1 MIDAV
6 VVAHGQADVT
16 GRACRSIRASGGVVA
31 SLTIVDTADDPALAA
46 LANDATLDA
55 TVLTRAENPGYGAAA
70 NAGANRGRAPL
81 VLVANA
87 DVWVHPGALDEL
99 ARALDETPDAACA
112 GPLLLNTDGSPQ
124 DSAFAFPGLGQ
135 AVFDLLPLPSRV
147 RGSRLNG
154 RLWSKHAA
162 RDVGYV
168 LGAFMLMRRRALELV
183 GGFSSAY
190 WMYAEEVDLC
200 RRFWDDGWRVRLVPS
215 AHVTHI
221 RAATTSARDVEM
233 LSQLYRS
240 RARWYRRHCS
250 RPMTG
255 AAIGLMWL
263 MLGVRAR
270 LPGPRRRAYAAAQ
283 AALNLD

>member
-6 VVAHGQADVT
+6 VVAHGQADVAS
-16 GRACRSIRASGGVVA
+16 RAALSIRSAGAVVQ
-31 SLTIVDTADDPALAA
+31 SLTVVDTAGDPALAD
-46 LANDATLDA
+46 LADDATLAA
-55 TVLTRAENPGYGAAA
+55 TVLPCPENPGYGSAA
-70 NAGANRGRAPL
+70 NAGIDLGQAPL

-87 DVWVHPGALDEL
+87 DVWVHHGALDEL
-99 ARALDETPDAACA
+99 ARALEQAPDAACA

-135 AVFDLLPLPSRV
+135 AVSDLLPLPARV

-154 RLWSKHAA
+154 RLWSDGPA

-168 LGAFMLMRRRALELV
+168 LGAFMLIRRRALELV
-183 GGFSSAY
+183 GGFSSAF

-200 RRFWDDGWRVRLVPS
+200 QRFWDDGWRVRYVPA

-221 RAATTSARDVEM
+221 RAVTTSAHDIEM
-233 LSQLYRS
+233 LPQLYRS
-240 RARWYRRHCS
+240 RARWYRRHRA
-250 RPMTG
+250 RPMAS
-255 AAIGLMWL
+255 AAIGLMRL
-263 MLGVRAR
+263 GLGVYAR
-270 LPGPRRRAYAAAQ
+270 LPGPRREAYAAAQ

>member
-6 VVAHGQADVT
+6 IVAHGQADVT
-16 GRACRSIRASGGVVA
+16 SRAARSIRSAGGLVQ
-31 SLTIVDTADDPALAA
+31 SLTIVDTADGPALAA
-46 LANDATLDA
+46 LGNDATLDA
-55 TVLTRAENPGYGAAA
+55 RLLNRPDNPGYGAAA
-70 NAGANRGRAPL
+70 NAGVALGQAPL

-99 ARALDETPDAACA
+99 ARALEAAPDAACV

-135 AVFDLLPLPSRV
+135 AVSDLLPLPARV

-154 RLWSKHAA
+154 RLWSDGPA

-168 LGAFMLMRRRALELV
+168 LGAFMLIRRRAYELV

-200 RRFWDDGWRVRLVPS
+200 RRFRDDGWRVRYVPT

-221 RAATTSARDVEM
+221 RAATTSARDTEM
-233 LSQLYRS
+233 LPQLYRS
-240 RARWYRRHCS
+240 RARWYRRHS
-250 RPMTG
+250 ARPMAR

-263 MLGVRAR
+263 VLGVRAR
-270 LPGPRRRAYAAAQ
+270 LPGPRREAYAAAQ
-283 AALNLD
+283 AALSLD

>member
-6 VVAHGQADVT
+6 IVAHGQADVT
-16 GRACRSIRASGGVVA
+16 SRAARSVRSAGGLVQ

-46 LANDATLDA
+46 VANDPTLDA
-55 TVLTRAENPGYGAAA
+55 RLLTRPDNPGYGASA
-70 NAGANRGRAPL
+70 NAGVALGQAPL

-99 ARALDETPDAACA
+99 ARALEAAPDAACV

-135 AVFDLLPLPSRV
+135 AVSDLLPLPARV

-154 RLWSKHAA
+154 RLWSDGPA

-168 LGAFMLMRRRALELV
+168 LGAFMLIRRRAYELV

-200 RRFWDDGWRVRLVPS
+200 RRFRDDGWRVRYVPT

-221 RAATTSARDVEM
+221 RAATTSARDTEM
-233 LSQLYRS
+233 LPQLYRS
-240 RARWYRRHCS
+240 RARWYRRHS
-250 RPMTG
+250 ARPMAS

-263 MLGVRAR
+263 VLGVRAR
-270 LPGPRRRAYAAAQ
+270 LPGPRREAYAAAQ
-283 AALNLD
+283 AALSLD

>member
-6 VVAHGQADVT
+6 IVSHGQAEVAS
-16 GRACRSIRASGGVVA
+16 RAARSIRSSGGVVA
-31 SLTIVDTADDPALAA
+31 SLTIVDTAADPAVEA
-46 LANDATLDA
+46 LAGDPSLGA
-55 TVLTRAENPGYGAAA
+55 TVLRRPDNPGYGGAA
-70 NAGANRGRAPL
+70 NAGVSCGRAPL

-87 DVWVHPGALDEL
+87 DVWAHPGALDEL
-99 ARALDETPDAACA
+99 ASALDQAPDVACA

-135 AVFDLLPLPSRV
+135 AVFDLIPLPARL

-154 RLWSKHAA
+154 RLWSRGPA

-168 LGAFMLMRRRALELV
+168 LGAFMVIRRRALELV

-200 RRFWDDGWRVRLVPS
+200 RRFWEDGWRVRLIAS

-221 RAATTSARDVEM
+221 GAMATSTRQDGM
-233 LSQLYRS
+233 LPQLYRS
-240 RARWYRRHCS
+240 RARWYRRHCAW
-250 RPMTG
+250 PMAR
-255 AAIGLMWL
+255 AAIGLMS
-263 MLGVRAR
+263 LGLSVRAR
-270 LPGPRRRAYAAAQ
+270 LPGPRKQAYARAR
-283 AALNLD
+283 AALYSD

>member
-6 VVAHGQADVT
+6 IVAHGQADVT
-16 GRACRSIRASGGVVA
+16 SRAARSIRSSGAVVQ
-31 SLTIVDTADDPALAA
+31 SLTIVDTAGDPALAA
-46 LANDATLDA
+46 LADEATLDA
-55 TVLTRAENPGYGAAA
+55 RVLARTDNPGYGAAA
-70 NAGANRGRAPL
+70 NAGVNLGRAPL

-87 DVWVHPGALDEL
+87 DVWAHAGALNEL
-99 ARALDETPDAACA
+99 ARALDEAPDAACV

-135 AVFDLLPLPSRV
+135 AVFDLLPLPARL

-154 RLWSKHAA
+154 RLWSKGSA

-200 RRFWDDGWRVRLVPS
+200 RRFWDDGWRVRYDPA

-221 RAATTSARDVEM
+221 RASTTSARDGDM
-233 LSQLYRS
+233 LPQLFRS
-240 RARWYRRHCS
+240 RARWYRRHS
-250 RPMTG
+250 TKPMAQ
-255 AAIGLMWL
+255 AAIALMWL
-263 MLGVRAR
+263 VLGVRAR
-270 LPGPRRRAYAAAQ
+270 LPGPRREAYAAAR
-283 AALNLD
+283 AALLSD

>member
-16 GRACRSIRASGGVVA
+16 ARACRSIRASGGGVA
-31 SLTIVDTADDPALAA
+31 SLTIVDTADDPALDA

-55 TVLTRAENPGYGAAA
+55 TVLARADNPGYGAAA
-70 NAGANRGRAPL
+70 NAGAHPGRAPMI
-81 VLVANA
+81 LVANA

-99 ARALDETPDAACA
+99 ARALDDAPDAACA

-154 RLWSKHAA
+154 RLWSKDGA
-162 RDVGYV
+162 RDVDYV

-200 RRFWDDGWRVRLVPS
+200 RRFWDDGWRVRFVPS

-221 RAATTSARDVEM
+221 RAATTSAQDKVM
-233 LSQLYRS
+233 LPQLYRS
-240 RARWYRRHCS
+240 RARWYRRHAT
-250 RPMTG
+250 RPMSSV
-255 AAIGLMWL
+255 AIGLMWL
-263 MLGVRAR
+263 MLGARAR
-270 LPGPRRRAYAAAQ
+270 LPGPRREAYAAAQ
-283 AALNLD
+283 AALKPD

>member
-6 VVAHGQADVT
+6 IVSHGQAEVVS
-16 GRACRSIRASGGVVA
+16 RAAHSIRSSGGVVA
-31 SLTIVDTADDPALAA
+31 SLTIVDTAADPAVETLAGD
-46 LANDATLDA
+46 LSLGA
-55 TVLTRAENPGYGAAA
+55 TVVRRPDNPGYGGAA
-70 NAGANRGRAPL
+70 NAGASVGRAPL

-87 DVWVHPGALDEL
+87 DVWAHPGALDEL
-99 ARALDETPDAACA
+99 ASALDQAPDAACA

-135 AVFDLLPLPSRV
+135 AVFDLIPLPARL

-154 RLWSKHAA
+154 RLWSRGPA

-168 LGAFMLMRRRALELV
+168 LGAFMLIRRRALELV

-200 RRFWDDGWRVRLVPS
+200 RRFWEDGWRVRFVAS

-221 RAATTSARDVEM
+221 GATATSTREDDM
-233 LSQLYRS
+233 LPQLYRS
-240 RARWYRRHCS
+240 RARWYRRHCAGPTA
-250 RPMTG
+250 R
-255 AAIGLMWL
+255 AAISLMSLGLS
-263 MLGVRAR
+263 VRAR
-270 LPGPRRRAYAAAQ
+270 LPGPRKQAYARAR
-283 AALNLD
+283 AALQPD

>member
-6 VVAHGQADVT
+6 VVAHGQADVVS
-16 GRACRSIRASGGVVA
+16 RAARSIRSAGDMVR
-31 SLTIVDTADDPALAA
+31 SLTIVDTAGDPALAD
-46 LANDATLDA
+46 LADDAPLSA
-55 TVLTRAENPGYGAAA
+55 TVLPCPENPGYGSAA
-70 NAGANRGRAPL
+70 NAGIDLGQAPL

-87 DVWVHPGALDEL
+87 DVWVHHGALDEL
-99 ARALDETPDAACA
+99 ARALDEAPDAACA

-135 AVFDLLPLPSRV
+135 AVSDLLPLPARL

-154 RLWSKHAA
+154 RLWSDGPA

-168 LGAFMLMRRRALELV
+168 LGAFMLIRRRALELV
-183 GGFSSAY
+183 GGFSSVF

-200 RRFWDDGWRVRLVPS
+200 RRFRDDGWRVLYVPT

-221 RAATTSARDVEM
+221 RAATTSARDIEM
-233 LSQLYRS
+233 LPQLYRS
-240 RARWYRRHCS
+240 RARWYRRHS
-250 RPMTG
+250 ARPMAS

-263 MLGVRAR
+263 GLGLRAR
-270 LPGPRRRAYAAAQ
+270 LPGSRRQAYAAAQ
-283 AALNLD
+283 AALNGD

>member
-6 VVAHGQADVT
+6 IVAHGQADVT
-16 GRACRSIRASGGVVA
+16 SRAARSIRSAGGLVQ

-46 LANDATLDA
+46 LGNDATLDA
-55 TVLTRAENPGYGAAA
+55 RLLNRPDNPGYGAAA
-70 NAGANRGRAPL
+70 NAGVALGQAPL

-99 ARALDETPDAACA
+99 ARALEAAPDAACV

-135 AVFDLLPLPSRV
+135 AVADLLPLPARV

-154 RLWSKHAA
+154 RLWSDGPA

-168 LGAFMLMRRRALELV
+168 LGAFMLIRRRAYELV

-200 RRFWDDGWRVRLVPS
+200 RRFRDDGWRVRYVPT

-221 RAATTSARDVEM
+221 RAATTSARDTEM
-233 LSQLYRS
+233 LPQLYRS
-240 RARWYRRHCS
+240 RARWYRRHSS
-250 RPMTG
+250 RPMAS

-263 MLGVRAR
+263 VLGVRAR
-270 LPGPRRRAYAAAQ
+270 LPGPRREAYAAAQ
-283 AALNLD
+283 AALSLD

>member
-16 GRACRSIRASGGVVA
+16 CRAACSIRSAGGLVQ

-46 LANDATLDA
+46 LCDDATLA
-55 TVLTRAENPGYGAAA
+55 ARRLTRPDNPGYGVAA
-70 NAGANRGRAPL
+70 NAGVAVGQAPL

-87 DVWVHPGALDEL
+87 DVWVHPGALEAL
-99 ARALDETPDAACA
+99 AKAIDGAPDVACV
-112 GPLLLNTDGSPQ
+112 GPMLLNTDGSPQ

-135 AVFDLLPLPSRV
+135 AVFDLVPMPARL

-154 RLWSKHAA
+154 RLWSNGPV

-168 LGAFMLMRRRALELV
+168 LGAFMLMRRRALDLV

-200 RRFWDDGWRVRLVPS
+200 RRFWDDGWRVRYVPT
-215 AHVTHI
+215 AQVTHI
-221 RAATTSARDVEM
+221 RASTTADRDLEM
-233 LSQLYRS
+233 LPELFRS
-240 RARWYRRHCS
+240 RARWYRQHGP
-250 RPMTG
+250 RPTAR

-263 MLGVRAR
+263 GLGVRAR
-270 LPGPRRRAYAAAQ
+270 LPGPRREAYAAARV
-283 AALNLD
+283 ALKAE

>member
-16 GRACRSIRASGGVVA
+16 ARACRSIRACGGVA

-46 LANDATLDA
+46 LTNDAALDA
-55 TVLTRAENPGYGAAA
+55 TVLTRADNPGYGAAA
-70 NAGANRGRAPL
+70 NAGADLGRAPL
-81 VLVANA
+81 VLIANA

-99 ARALDETPDAACA
+99 TRVLDDTPDAACA

-154 RLWSKHAA
+154 RLWSKAGA
-162 RDVGYV
+162 RDVDYV
-168 LGAFMLMRRRALELV
+168 LGAFMLLRRRALELV

-200 RRFWDDGWRVRLVPS
+200 RRFRDDGWRVRFVPS

-221 RAATTSARDVEM
+221 RAATTSAQDMVM
-233 LSQLYRS
+233 LPQLYRS
-240 RARWYRRHCS
+240 RARWYRRHGTW
-250 RPMTG
+250 PMSG
-255 AAIGLMWL
+255 VAIGLMWL
-263 MLGVRAR
+263 MLGARAR
-270 LPGPRRRAYAAAQ
+270 LPGPRRQAYAAAQ
-283 AALNLD
+283 AALKPD

>member
-6 VVAHGQADVT
+6 IVAHGQADVAS
-16 GRACRSIRASGGVVA
+16 RAARSIRSSGAVVQ
-31 SLTIVDTADDPALAA
+31 SLTIVDTAGDPALAA
-46 LANDATLDA
+46 LADEATLD
-55 TVLTRAENPGYGAAA
+55 TRVLARPDNPGYGAAA
-70 NAGANRGRAPL
+70 NAGVNLGRAPL

-87 DVWVHPGALDEL
+87 DVWAHPGALNEL
-99 ARALDETPDAACA
+99 ARALDEAPDAACA

-135 AVFDLLPLPSRV
+135 AVFDLLPLPARL

-154 RLWSKHAA
+154 RLWSKGSA

-168 LGAFMLMRRRALELV
+168 LGAFMMMSRRALELV

-200 RRFWDDGWRVRLVPS
+200 RRFWDDGWRVRYVPA

-221 RAATTSARDVEM
+221 RGSTTSARDGDM
-233 LSQLYRS
+233 LPQLFRS
-240 RARWYRRHCS
+240 RARWYRRHS
-250 RPMTG
+250 AKPMAK
-255 AAIGLMWL
+255 AAIALMWL
-263 MLGVRAR
+263 VLGVRAR
-270 LPGPRRRAYAAAQ
+270 LPGPRRRAYAAAR
-283 AALNLD
+283 AALLSD

>member
-16 GRACRSIRASGGVVA
+16 SRAARSIRAAGGLVQ
-31 SLTIVDTADDPALAA
+31 SLTIVDTAGDPAVAA
-46 LANDATLDA
+46 LCDDAALEARLLLRPD
-55 TVLTRAENPGYGAAA
+55 NPGYGVAA
-70 NAGANRGRAPL
+70 NAGVAVGRAPL

-87 DVWVHPGALDEL
+87 DVWVNPGALEAL
-99 ARALDETPDAACA
+99 AKAIDDAPDVACV
-112 GPLLLNTDGSPQ
+112 GPMLLNTDGSPQ

-135 AVFDLLPLPSRV
+135 AVFDLVPLPARL

-154 RLWSKHAA
+154 RLWSSGPV

-200 RRFWDDGWRVRLVPS
+200 RRFWDDGWRVRYVPE
-215 AHVTHI
+215 AQVTHI
-221 RAATTSARDVEM
+221 RAATTSARDRDM
-233 LSQLYRS
+233 LPELFRS
-240 RARWYRRHCS
+240 RARWYRQHRA
-250 RPMTG
+250 RPMAS

-263 MLGVRAR
+263 GLGVRAR
-270 LPGPRRRAYAAAQ
+270 LPGPRREAYAAAQ
-283 AALNLD
+283 VALKPE